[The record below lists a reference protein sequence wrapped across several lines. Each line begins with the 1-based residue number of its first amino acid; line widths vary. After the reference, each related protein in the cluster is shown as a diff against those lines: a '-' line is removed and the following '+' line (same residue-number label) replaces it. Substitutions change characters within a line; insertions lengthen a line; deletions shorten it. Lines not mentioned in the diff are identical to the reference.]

1 MTSPTAS
8 HRRNRRRPYTVLA
21 GAVVLGGSLL
31 GPQALSEDATAAPAV
46 KAWPDEADGFASL
59 GGGTT
64 GGAAG
69 KTVTVTS
76 FAELEKY
83 ATAQDPYVIKVGGT
97 IKYPTMGN
105 EVRVASNKT
114 VIGAG
119 TKGEIVGGGFFLKK
133 GVSNVIIRNLT
144 IRDTRMPDDDPDD
157 DSYDYDAI
165 QIDTADHIWID
176 HNRLERMNDGL
187 IDSRKDTTNLT
198 VSWNIINE
206 NHKTFG
212 IGWTDNVTSQMTIHH
227 NWFSGTQSRN
237 PSIDNVANAH
247 LYNNYL
253 QNTGSGNW
261 SRGKSNTVIENSY
274 FRGVTDPYYKDAD
287 AQLVVRDSVVVDS
300 KGKQQTGGGGFDPRK
315 FYDYTLDDAEDVPT
329 ILKDGAGPQPD
340 IGN

>member
-1 MTSPTAS
+1 M
-8 HRRNRRRPYTVLA
+8 LA

-46 KAWPDEADGFASL
+46 KAWPDKADGFASL

-97 IKYPTMGN
+97 LKYPTMGN

-212 IGWTDNVTSQMTIHH
+212 IGWTDNVTSQVTIHH
-227 NWFSGTQSRN
+227 NWCGTQSRN

-261 SRGKSNTVIENSY
+261 SRGKSNTVIEN
-274 FRGVTDPYYKDAD
+274 RGLYPASWTPTPVRGKAD
-287 AQLVVRDSVVVDS
+287 
-300 KGKQQTGGGGFDPRK
+300 GGGDG
-315 FYDYTLDDAEDVPT
+315 DAIGGDWN
-329 ILKDGAGPQPD
+329 PD
-340 IGN
+340 T